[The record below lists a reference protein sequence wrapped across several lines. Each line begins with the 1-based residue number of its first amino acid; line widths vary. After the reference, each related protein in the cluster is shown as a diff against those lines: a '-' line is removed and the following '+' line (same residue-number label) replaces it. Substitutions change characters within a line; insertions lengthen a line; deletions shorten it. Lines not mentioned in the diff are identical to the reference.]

1 MVELFMV
8 ALTGWRRCSLAPGLS
23 GHSVASIPEKPPL
36 PPSARP
42 APSSCARQSAAGKS
56 LEPPLPARGEP
67 ASNAVLRA
75 PWAKLS
81 RRLASMPEIEV
92 HGAALRHRQAVAQP
106 VVAPVPGGPDAE
118 ARRPD
123 QTAPDRHPVGC
134 QTSVRPPSPPSSPG
148 PRAPGRR
155 ADSLDNPQ
163 TFYRFLITPMEPSV
177 RSPPPPTVPTDLTS
191 RSRRFRDFSEGAS
204 RTVSN
209 KTRSGIDNS
218 FTLAAR

>member
-1 MVELFMV
+1 M
-8 ALTGWRRCSLAPGLS
+8 APA
-23 GHSVASIPEKPPL
+23 ASCG
-36 PPSARP
+36 SAR
-42 APSSCARQSAAGKS
+42 AWSHR
-56 LEPPLPARGEP
+56 LPARGEL
-67 ASNAVLRA
+67 ASNAVLRSSLAQKRGDWRRHRDRNAWRRPA
-75 PWAKLS
+75 PPSGRSPAGRVRARGPRCRSSASRPNGPRPAS
-81 RRLASMPEIEV
+81 RRL
-92 HGAALRHRQAVAQP
+92 
-106 VVAPVPGGPDAE
+106 PDL
-118 ARRPD
+118 
-123 QTAPDRHPVGC
+123 
-134 QTSVRPPSPPSSPG
+134 RPPSPPSSPG

-191 RSRRFRDFSEGAS
+191 RSRRFRNFSEGAS

>member
-1 MVELFMV
+1 MDKSTGNKTQENTFPVLSP
-8 ALTGWRRCSLAPGLS
+8 LTSTGLS
-23 GHSVASIPEKPPL
+23 AYSWRLFPRSPRPP
-36 PPSARP
+36 PARP
-42 APSSCARQSAAGKS
+42 IPPSCARQPQTPRAWSHR
-56 LEPPLPARGEP
+56 LPARGEP

-75 PWAKLS
+75 PLAQTLAAIGVDTEIEMRSAALRRPAS
-81 RRLASMPEIEV
+81 RRL
-92 HGAALRHRQAVAQP
+92 
-106 VVAPVPGGPDAE
+106 PDL
-118 ARRPD
+118 
-123 QTAPDRHPVGC
+123 
-134 QTSVRPPSPPSSPG
+134 RPPSPPSSPG

-177 RSPPPPTVPTDLTS
+177 CSPPPPTVPTDWTS
-191 RSRRFRDFSEGAS
+191 RSRRFRDFSKGAS